1 MVSGGLHQVTKT
13 SLILDIFSGNAEGS
27 LDGKAQPSKDG
38 EKTGSDP
45 LFGSLLMEYTERW
58 KPLDTETVS
67 V

>member
-1 MVSGGLHQVTKT
+1 MVSGGLHPVTKT
-13 SLILDIFSGNAEGS
+13 FLILDISSGNAEGS
-27 LDGKAQPSKDG
+27 LDGKAQPSKV

-45 LFGSLLMEYTERW
+45 LFGSLLMQYTERW